1 VAVNIFSFI
10 VALTALYMI
19 YALGEK
25 WVEARRHRPED
36 AKRTEADLKDLRERV
51 ETLERI
57 VTDQREALRQ
67 KFDEL

>member
-1 VAVNIFSFI
+1 MNVFSFI
-10 VALTALYMI
+10 VALTALYMV

-25 WVEARRHRPED
+25 WLAARRHRPEEV
-36 AKRTEADLKDLRERV
+36 KRIEDELQALRERV

-57 VTDQREALRQ
+57 VTDQRETLRQ

>member
-1 VAVNIFSFI
+1 VTVNVFSFI
-10 VALTALYMI
+10 VALTALYMV

-25 WVEARRHRPED
+25 WLAARRHRPEEV
-36 AKRTEADLKDLRERV
+36 KRIEDELQALRERV

-57 VTDQREALRQ
+57 VTDQRETLRQ